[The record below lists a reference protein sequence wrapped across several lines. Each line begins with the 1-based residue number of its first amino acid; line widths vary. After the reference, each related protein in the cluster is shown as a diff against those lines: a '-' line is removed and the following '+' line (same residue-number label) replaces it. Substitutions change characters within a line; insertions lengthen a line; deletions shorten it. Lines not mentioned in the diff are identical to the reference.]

1 MNRLK
6 VAHTAASLGYETSG
20 PAYSIPALAKGQAR
34 QRASVE
40 LHTIGGVP
48 THGTD
53 GLLDIR
59 HSADLAGWPGLSLL
73 AISGSMRRALARGR
87 FDIVHTHGLWRMPN
101 VYTSPGARTVISPR
115 GMLAPAALAFSA
127 RQKRIFLTLFQRG
140 ALNAAAM
147 FHATAEGEYED
158 IRRFGLAQ
166 PVAII
171 PNGVDVPAREDVG
184 AARAQRRLVLSLGRI
199 HPVKGLPDLLRAW
212 ARIEPAHPDWDLRIV
227 GPDERGHAAELAA
240 LAQSLELKRVR
251 MDPPV
256 VGRERDALMASA
268 DLFVLSSRSENFAM
282 TVAESLAGG
291 VPVISTKGAP
301 WPGLS
306 TERCGWW
313 IDHGPDALARALEEA
328 ICLPDE
334 ERRAMGARGR
344 SWMERDFSWDRMALL
359 SLEAY
364 AWLAGRGDRPNQVRV
379 D

>member
-1 MNRLK
+1 MKRLE
-6 VAHTAASLGYETSG
+6 VAHSAASLGYAASG

-34 QRASVE
+34 QGASVE

-48 THGTD
+48 VHGSD

-59 HSADLAGWPGLSLL
+59 HAADLTAWPGVSLL
-73 AISGSMRRALARGR
+73 ALSGSMRRTLARGR

-101 VYTSPGARTVISPR
+101 VYGSPGAKMVISPR

-127 RQKRIFLTLFQRG
+127 RQKRIFLALFQRR

-147 FHATAEGEYED
+147 FHATSEGEYED

-166 PVAII
+166 PVAIV
-171 PNGVDVPAREDVG
+171 PNGVDLPERANVQPARS
-184 AARAQRRLVLSLGRI
+184 QRRLVLSLGRI

-212 ARIEPAHPDWDLRIV
+212 ARTEPGHPDWDLRIV
-227 GPDERGHAAELAA
+227 GPDERGHAAELAD
-240 LAQSLELKRVR
+240 LAQRLDLKRVR
-251 MDPPV
+251 IDPPLL
-256 VGRERDALMASA
+256 GRERDVLMASA

-282 TVAESLAGG
+282 TVAESLASG

-301 WPGLS
+301 WPGLVP
-306 TERCGWW
+306 ERCGWW
-313 IDHGPDALARALEEA
+313 IDHGPDALAQALGDA
-328 ICLPDE
+328 ISLPEE

-344 SWMERDFSWDRMALL
+344 SWMERDFSWDRMAVL

-364 AWLAGRGDRPNQVRV
+364 AWLAGHGDRPSQVRV